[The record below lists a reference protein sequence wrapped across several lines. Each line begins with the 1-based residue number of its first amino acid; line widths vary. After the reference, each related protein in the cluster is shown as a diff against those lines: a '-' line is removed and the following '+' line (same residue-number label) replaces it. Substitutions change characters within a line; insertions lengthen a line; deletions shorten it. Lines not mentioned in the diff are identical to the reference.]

1 MRAIAIGL
9 LALVAVGCVTPAAA
23 QAPSQ
28 SPGTPPRALV
38 PDTAPPT
45 QIPPPKPA
53 GEVKSLP
60 PNPNPR
66 EWAPGPLL
74 GPDGA
79 EPVGRFHAK
88 NALMSFTLPESWRSK
103 DVVVRELVGGDA
115 QKVQPGVDAAVVI
128 EYVPEKA
135 KPRPLVSIFRLP
147 LAAWRKLEDSKTTFG
162 RLTMNTQQTA
172 YSVVRPEDAQG
183 QDRYAELRGD
193 LEDLLIT
200 LAIYDPEMAAAAL
213 RRPVAEHYAGALP
226 NGEPLQIDFN
236 RDGTMALRH
245 GKAGKEV
252 KGQWMQRNNQVIML
266 PLLGEG
272 KAAKSILLHFDN
284 HTLVV
289 VTWDEKMFGPV
300 GARLD
305 AGQ

>member
-1 MRAIAIGL
+1 MRVFAIGL
-9 LALVAVGCVTPAAA
+9 LALFAVGCCGQAAA
-23 QAPSQ
+23 QGP
-28 SPGTPPRALV
+28 SPGTMPRDLV

-45 QIPPPKPA
+45 QIPPSKPA
-53 GEVKSLP
+53 GEVTSLP

-74 GPDGA
+74 GQDGA
-79 EPVGRFHAK
+79 EPAGRFHAK
-88 NALMSFTLPESWRSK
+88 NALMSFTLPAAWRDK
-103 DVVVRELVGGDA
+103 DVVVRELVGADA

-128 EYVPEKA
+128 EYVPEQGN
-135 KPRPLVSIFRLP
+135 PRTLVSIYRLP
-147 LAAWRKLEDSKTTFG
+147 LAAWRKLEDAKTTFG

-172 YSVVRPEDAQG
+172 YVVVRPEDAGG
-183 QDRYAELRGD
+183 QDRYAVLRGD

-213 RRPVAEHYAGALP
+213 RRPVAEHYVGTLP
-226 NGEPLQIDFN
+226 NGEPVKLDFG
-236 RDGTMALRH
+236 RDGTMELHH
-245 GKAGKEV
+245 GKNARLI

-266 PLLGEG
+266 PLLGGG
-272 KAAKSILLHFDN
+272 KAAKSMLLHFDN

-289 VTWDEKMFGPV
+289 VSWDEQMFGPS

-305 AGQ
+305 AGK